1 VSVPVCNPMSS
12 GSTEKKN
19 ANYQRAIDQE
29 RETGDQANQVNQVRG
44 LALCFQIVNLQSSS
58 HDME

>member
-29 RETGDQANQVNQVRG
+29 RETGDQVNQVRG